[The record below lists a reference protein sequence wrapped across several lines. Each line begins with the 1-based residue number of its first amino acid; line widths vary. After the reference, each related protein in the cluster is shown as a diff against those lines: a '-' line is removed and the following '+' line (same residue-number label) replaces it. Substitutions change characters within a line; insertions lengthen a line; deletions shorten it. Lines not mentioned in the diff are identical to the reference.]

1 MIAQEETRHL
11 SHLLD
16 NSVGKIAPD
25 EWTVSLDNDPVCTA
39 IFYDRFLLAERMELH
54 ACIHQ

>member
-16 NSVGKIAPD
+16 NGVGKIAPD

-39 IFYDRFLLAERMELH
+39 IFHDRFLLAERMELR
-54 ACIHQ
+54 